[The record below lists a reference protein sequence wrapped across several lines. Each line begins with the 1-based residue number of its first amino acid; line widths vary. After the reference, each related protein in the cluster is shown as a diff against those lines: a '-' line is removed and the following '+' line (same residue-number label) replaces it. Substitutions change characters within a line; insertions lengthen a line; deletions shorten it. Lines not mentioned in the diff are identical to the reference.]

1 MRTRR
6 TTTRHRRPSAARRAL
21 AFTLRLA
28 LSFGYLMLSA
38 MLLLFGFIVGWDAD
52 PGRPVVGA
60 LMIAAGL
67 AVFVLGPRA
76 VRRIT
81 GKDPIDPPPYV
92 LP

>member
-1 MRTRR
+1 M
-6 TTTRHRRPSAARRAL
+6 RRAL
-21 AFTLRLA
+21 AFALRLV

-38 MLLLFGFIVGWDAD
+38 MLLLFGYISGWEAD
-52 PGRPVVGA
+52 PERPVVGA
-60 LMIAAGL
+60 MMIAAGL

-81 GKDPIDPPPYV
+81 GKDPINPPPYI